1 MSIKTKVLSFL
12 TILIAS
18 LIIIFAISQKRYATQ
33 TNNSIN
39 IIQVNLP
46 ESDLLFELYYDK
58 SPIIFQHELDD
69 WDGISALLGRNF
81 QEITTIVEE
90 NREDVLSIVKGY
102 LQFHEPLLSMNWNVN
117 FQEIIYTFNS
127 PIFMIKET
135 NYLHL
140 IGNITGEIRII
151 LIPPNEYSKLG
162 KFNNNVS
169 EQDIT
174 ELLNQDSPPFE
185 FIEVVLRE
193 GNMIY
198 VPYSWHYFIYK
209 AEFEGSENQTT
220 MLNMINKSWLELI

>member
-33 TNNSIN
+33 TNNSMN

-46 ESDLLFELYYDK
+46 ESDLLFELYHDK
-58 SPIIFQHELDD
+58 SPIIFQQELDD
-69 WDGISALLGRNF
+69 WDGISALLGRKF

-151 LIPPNEYSKLG
+151 LIPPNEFS
-162 KFNNNVS
+162 N
-169 EQDIT
+169 
-174 ELLNQDSPPFE
+174 
-185 FIEVVLRE
+185 
-193 GNMIY
+193 
-198 VPYSWHYFIYK
+198 
-209 AEFEGSENQTT
+209 
-220 MLNMINKSWLELI
+220 